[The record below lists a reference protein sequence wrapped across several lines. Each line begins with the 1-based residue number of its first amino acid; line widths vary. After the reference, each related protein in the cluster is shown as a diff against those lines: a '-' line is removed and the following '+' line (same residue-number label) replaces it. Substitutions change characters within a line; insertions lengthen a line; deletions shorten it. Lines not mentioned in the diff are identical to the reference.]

1 MKVFNT
7 LEDKNCNSHF
17 SSYYCTL
24 DIGYPKSNI
33 CFGDAGG
40 PLMYELDDRKW
51 YLFGV
56 AAIATVN
63 PSDKS
68 CQKDDPSYFVK
79 IPNFIKW
86 IEEKMAQ

>member
-7 LEDKNCNSHF
+7 FQKSSCNSHF

-24 DIGYPKSNI
+24 GLSFPHSNI

-40 PLMYELDDRKW
+40 PLMYELDDKKW

-56 AAIATVN
+56 AAIVTVN
-63 PSDKS
+63 QNDKT
-68 CQKDDPSYFVK
+68 CQNTDPSYFVK
-79 IPNFIKW
+79 IPNYIKW
-86 IEEKMAQ
+86 IEEKIVE